1 MECLWLPAAYRRRL
15 IRQYL
20 VEWLAVQMFEA
31 WTAVRRRC
39 CVRGVCVRGWLCGLS
54 LASAMVAMGRPPP
67 VLEAASGDNPD
78 RRCAGC
84 HAAIYGSWEKTTM
97 ARGSGW
103 AMEGLI
109 RGSFSHKQSGVDYRV
124 DSKDGEAR
132 LRYER
137 EGSVPV
143 AALQG
148 TLLGPLRGEERLV
161 YYIGSGKQGLTYL
174 FARPVEGGAL
184 WYEAPVNWYGRKSR
198 YEMPPA
204 YESAERAP
212 LALPVEPN
220 CLNCHATGVE
230 EPLPFARNAWA
241 GAPFRQGGVGCT
253 ACHGDADAHVA
264 SGGRTPMLQLGTL
277 APERQESVCLRCHL
291 EGDAMVQRAGRSLRH
306 FEPGQ
311 DLFESAVYFVN
322 ASSAKSALRA
332 TSQYEALLRSA
343 CRRAVGARMTCTT
356 CHDPHGSPAVEERV
370 GYFRGRCLSCHTA
383 PRFNEAAHHSKQPD
397 CVACHMPR
405 RETSDISHEQITDH
419 DVEARPPVNGGG
431 VARLTDAVDL
441 VVVGAAEAGDR
452 ERGLAYGQFAERGD
466 RSAYARAKSLL
477 EKVEL
482 RGGADAQVHEVLGY
496 LHQIGG
502 DRGKAQAEY
511 RETLKMDPQDAIAL
525 TNLAVLEAQS
535 GKVAEAETLLKQ
547 VTEHNPGQTVAVLT
561 LAALSCAKDNGAGTR
576 ELVRLALR
584 YNPDDAAAR
593 RFAETG
599 EYGGMH
605 CRLR

>member
-1 MECLWLPAAYRRRL
+1 
-15 IRQYL
+15 
-20 VEWLAVQMFEA
+20 
-31 WTAVRRRC
+31 
-39 CVRGVCVRGWLCGLS
+39 
-54 LASAMVAMGRPPP
+54 
-67 VLEAASGDNPD
+67 
-78 RRCAGC
+78 
-84 HAAIYGSWEKTTM
+84 M

-103 AMEGLI
+103 AVDGLL
-109 RGSFSHKQSGVDYRV
+109 RGSFSHKRSGVDYKV
-124 DSKDGEAR
+124 DSKDGVAR

-137 EGSVPV
+137 EISVPG
-143 AALQG
+143 AALRG
-148 TLLGPLRGEERLV
+148 TLPGPLRGEERLV
-161 YYIGSGKQGLTYL
+161 YYVGSGKQGRTYL
-174 FARPVEGGAL
+174 FARPVAGGAL
-184 WYEAPVNWYGRKSR
+184 WYEAPVNWYAGKAG
-198 YEMPPA
+198 YEMAPA
-204 YESAERAP
+204 YEGAERAP

-253 ACHGDADAHVA
+253 ACHGDADAHAA
-264 SGGRTPMLQLGTL
+264 SGGRTAMLRLGTL
-277 APERQESVCLRCHL
+277 AAERQESVCLRCHL
-291 EGDAMVQRAGRSLRH
+291 EGDAMVQRAGRSLRR

-311 DLFESAVYFVN
+311 DLFETAVYFVN

-343 CRRAVGARMTCTT
+343 CRRAVGARMTCTA
-356 CHDPHGSPAVEERV
+356 CHDPHGSPAAGERV

-383 PRFNEAAHHSKQPD
+383 PRFNAAAHHAEQPD

-405 RETSDISHEQITDH
+405 RETSDISHEQVTDH
-419 DVEARPPVNGGG
+419 DIEARPPVKAAG
-431 VARLTDAVDL
+431 VARLPAAVSAAVDL
-441 VVVGAAEAGDR
+441 VAVGPAEAGDR
-452 ERGLAYGQFAERGD
+452 ERGLAYAQFAERGD
-466 RSAYARAKSLL
+466 RSSYVRAKSLL

-482 RGGADAQVHEVLGY
+482 QGRVDAQVHEVLGY
-496 LHQIGG
+496 LAQIGG
-502 DRGKAQAEY
+502 DREKAQAEY
-511 RETLKMDPQDAIAL
+511 RETLKMDSQDAIAL

-535 GKVAEAETLLKQ
+535 GQAAEAETLLKQ
-547 VTEHNPGQTVAVLT
+547 VTEHNPGQTAAMLS
-561 LAALSCAKDNGAGTR
+561 LAALRCANDNGAGAQ